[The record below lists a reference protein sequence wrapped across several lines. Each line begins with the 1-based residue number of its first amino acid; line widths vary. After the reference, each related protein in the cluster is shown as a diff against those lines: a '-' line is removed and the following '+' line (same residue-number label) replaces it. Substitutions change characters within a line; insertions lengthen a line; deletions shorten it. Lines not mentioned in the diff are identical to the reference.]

1 MFSTIRYKA
10 LDYVFETTT
19 TLKVKMSL
27 LALPTP
33 YLTGA
38 HDLYPHAGNLPEVAY
53 RTPWI
58 RGKVIST
65 CNLFVGGSVL
75 EDLQV
80 TKQPVNSPERFN
92 LTPKEGKGDVEEEIP
107 SSDPDS
113 LKVIDQ
119 DEDLCESQTDGRCQ
133 EVFFKWTTDQM
144 KPGNQNQELLLP
156 EELVVV
162 DYLPQF
168 KRQLPTLKAKLSRL
182 RTLPVA
188 DPLLISTGDAISE
201 ETIFR
206 CCASY
211 EKPPGV
217 HTSDTEMCAKI
228 HEEFAKELLIKEESL
243 LLPVVLDSFNLTTDN
258 YTSFSSIYGLID
270 VAPELLDEQLP
281 VLDVLH
287 QGASVSVD
295 ISQYDLPDDPREESK
310 TNGRLIDSD
319 FIGRVVLPTDMELDV
334 TLTLTPK
341 TSHADLCP
349 STSELEKE
357 ELSPPKRQSLVSA
370 RARKEMETALWKAEK
385 HPTSVV
391 GFLLAEPQTSE
402 AAVDFQPLSEA
413 VKVLES
419 EKQSFISAEGEL
431 QSEVR
436 TGASQVYLCSIREF
450 TESMRSE
457 SPPTREAKTEDFEK
471 LSPEPDLFGYFLKSP
486 TKKTPEAEAED
497 RPLQKE
503 ILANDP
509 SQNSL
514 LMQHINANIKEVK
527 ATTLK
532 FSKTAAATTYTKDD
546 ISDVRFPK
554 VSAAASAHKKIT
566 ASGRDRG
573 TEPPRVHAT
582 EQTVSYRHE
591 IRDDH
596 RHQPHQRSTTKHHR
610 LSCELLHS
618 RYKDRT
624 GGRRIRAVLCQ
635 EMQPESRKELVS
647 GKERQ
652 ESRVIQVQATDSQCR
667 AYRELLAVAQPCLSS
682 ARQLGLTFPAWGDF
696 SGLAPDQTHFLLKQQ
711 EKMLCRERAHGTERV
726 TDQELLFKQ
735 ASLIHGLVT
744 FKELLLKCDLSTAL
758 VYLTMA
764 AEACSE
770 PGLQQLVKRLQIILF
785 LSHNNQEPDLKL
797 QELQQ
802 LLAARLHSM
811 TGQNNLEKILV
822 ILSVDSDDSRSTIIN
837 SLSQVAGAA
846 ITAVFPEE
854 NKTKLNSASVVGS
867 VCDSVCTVVNEQH
880 IGPDFPWDSFSL
892 VVEYDH
898 PGQSPWSTVCR
909 ERSISH
915 FTFNT
920 SISDTEEEKASW
932 CLEDNVPYVL
942 FVTDKLLNRPLL
954 LQTLES
960 EFNMTVLERSLCP
973 SMQMLGG
980 SHHYA
985 VITVD
990 ESTAI
995 VIQEQEELDQE
1006 QASEGLVMRLTALS
1020 LQYNRCWLIL
1030 HCPDIQGGGFS
1041 SEAFGN
1047 VVLVYSSLV
1056 LFGTKSKDLDVKVL
1070 IVSEVLEIAKWISQ
1084 ICFHCLTSSDRDP
1097 LGFLNRDWLTVMPSQ
1112 EEKCLLQFP
1121 SISPLVG
1128 QLMLKRA
1135 PSFQWL
1141 LGASRSQLNELLPEV
1156 PHKVLKSE
1164 QDPGLAVYDE
1174 NSSDFRLDL
1183 RSCSPGSLGVY
1194 LQNVPVRTSDELWR
1208 KEAEFSG
1215 LKSRAGAVG
1224 RVVRRV
1230 NDEWTLGPSP
1240 NLSGFINFLRT
1251 ADDSPLRLDSTFSCS
1266 PVQQQPPEV
1275 HAQTYTYYDDNHV
1288 TRRPSTPTGLPLWG
1302 QGESSSDWLSDS
1314 NGMTADS
1321 NTLAKPPDGVRA
1333 CMSADLR
1340 WRPGGPGERRRLA
1353 CRCSLLDV
1361 QQGP

>member
-1 MFSTIRYKA
+1 MLSYNMLILLSISSARPQMFSTIRYKA

-38 HDLYPHAGNLPEVAY
+38 HDLYPHAGKLPEVAY

-287 QGASVSVD
+287 QVSLPGASVSVD

-370 RARKEMETALWKAEK
+370 RAHKEMETALWKAEK

-532 FSKTAAATTYTKDD
+532 FSKPAAATTYTKDD

-582 EQTVSYRHE
+582 EQTVSYRQE

-596 RHQPHQRSTTKHHR
+596 RHQPVTRRPPEKELDPLSSFMMLRSQQTTPVTAATQSSAGTPAPEVDHKTPPSELRAPPQQIQRS
-610 LSCELLHS
+610 
-618 RYKDRT
+618 DRRPT
-624 GGRRIRAVLCQ
+624 YTSGA
-635 EMQPESRKELVS
+635 VS
-647 GKERQ
+647 GNATRKQEGAGQWKGQVVIHPVSQSIPQERQ

-898 PGQSPWSTVCR
+898 PGQSPWSTSA
-909 ERSISH
+909 ER
-915 FTFNT
+915 
-920 SISDTEEEKASW
+920 
-932 CLEDNVPYVL
+932 
-942 FVTDKLLNRPLL
+942 
-954 LQTLES
+954 
-960 EFNMTVLERSLCP
+960 
-973 SMQMLGG
+973 
-980 SHHYA
+980 
-985 VITVD
+985 
-990 ESTAI
+990 
-995 VIQEQEELDQE
+995 
-1006 QASEGLVMRLTALS
+1006 
-1020 LQYNRCWLIL
+1020 
-1030 HCPDIQGGGFS
+1030 
-1041 SEAFGN
+1041 
-1047 VVLVYSSLV
+1047 
-1056 LFGTKSKDLDVKVL
+1056 
-1070 IVSEVLEIAKWISQ
+1070 
-1084 ICFHCLTSSDRDP
+1084 
-1097 LGFLNRDWLTVMPSQ
+1097 
-1112 EEKCLLQFP
+1112 
-1121 SISPLVG
+1121 
-1128 QLMLKRA
+1128 
-1135 PSFQWL
+1135 
-1141 LGASRSQLNELLPEV
+1141 GASV
-1156 PHKVLKSE
+1156 
-1164 QDPGLAVYDE
+1164 
-1174 NSSDFRLDL
+1174 
-1183 RSCSPGSLGVY
+1183 
-1194 LQNVPVRTSDELWR
+1194 TS
-1208 KEAEFSG
+1208 
-1215 LKSRAGAVG
+1215 
-1224 RVVRRV
+1224 
-1230 NDEWTLGPSP
+1230 
-1240 NLSGFINFLRT
+1240 
-1251 ADDSPLRLDSTFSCS
+1251 
-1266 PVQQQPPEV
+1266 
-1275 HAQTYTYYDDNHV
+1275 
-1288 TRRPSTPTGLPLWG
+1288 PSTPASL
-1302 QGESSSDWLSDS
+1302 
-1314 NGMTADS
+1314 
-1321 NTLAKPPDGVRA
+1321 TLVRCHQMHIIHMYCA
-1333 CMSADLR
+1333 VMFIF
-1340 WRPGGPGERRRLA
+1340 
-1353 CRCSLLDV
+1353 
-1361 QQGP
+1361 Q